1 MINGKYKKKRG
12 KEAGVSS
19 GFLILVTY
27 LLFLVLIT
35 ACGRRGDPVAI
46 LSYDEKNIIKEE
58 TAKESEKGKGQEE
71 VLIKENE
78 PEAKAVKTARP
89 DAPSGLVAVYIQT
102 GIVLTWNEILKQG
115 VTSYRIYRSSG
126 SGYKLAGV
134 TVTPAFTDRGI
145 KQDMKYYYK
154 VTAVGNSE
162 SLPSEEIRVIKE
174 VD

>member
-1 MINGKYKKKRG
+1 MINGKYKKRG
-12 KEAGVSS
+12 KGAHTSS
-19 GFLILVTY
+19 GLFLLVTY
-27 LLFLVLIT
+27 LLFLVFIT

-46 LSYDEKNIIKEE
+46 LSYDENIIKEE
-58 TAKESEKGKGQEE
+58 IAKESEKGKGQDE

-78 PEAKAVKTARP
+78 PEAKAIETARP
-89 DAPSGLVAVYIQT
+89 DAPSGLVAVYTQT
-102 GIVLTWNEILKQG
+102 SIVLTWDEVLKQG
-115 VTSYRIYRSSG
+115 VKSYKIYRSSG

-162 SLPSEEIRVIKE
+162 SLPSGEIRVIKE